1 MRDFESS
8 LQRISSKLLSAEATA
23 KIVKPGHR
31 VFVRTA
37 CVAPLSLVKAIEH
50 RKPIPHCD
58 TRERFS
64 MK

>member
-23 KIVKPGHR
+23 KIVKPHR
-31 VFVRTA
+31 VFVGIA
-37 CVAPLSLVKAIEH
+37 CVTPLSLVKAIEH

-58 TRERFS
+58 TRERLS

>member
-8 LQRISSKLLSAEATA
+8 LQRISSMLLSAEAAA

-31 VFVRTA
+31 VFVGTT
-37 CVAPLSLVKAIEH
+37 CVTTTSLVKAIEH

-58 TRERFS
+58 TRERLS
-64 MK
+64 MQ

>member
-8 LQRISSKLLSAEATA
+8 LQRISSKLLSEEAAA

-31 VFVRTA
+31 VFVGTA
-37 CVAPLSLVKAIEH
+37 CVTPLSLVKAIER
-50 RKPIPHCD
+50 RKPIPHGD
-58 TRERFS
+58 TRERLS